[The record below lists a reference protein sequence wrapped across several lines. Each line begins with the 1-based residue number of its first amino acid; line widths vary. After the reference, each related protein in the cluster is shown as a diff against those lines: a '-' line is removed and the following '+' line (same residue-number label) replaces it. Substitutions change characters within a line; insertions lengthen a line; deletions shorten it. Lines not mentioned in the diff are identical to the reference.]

1 MRNAIRIIAI
11 ILLACIALYCGYEIY
26 TESKED
32 NAQITEFEEI
42 AETVKTNGNE
52 VDEDKYKDLYEQNH
66 DFVGWIRIDDT
77 PIDYPVMQSKNN
89 PEFYLRHNFNKE
101 YSRFGVPFVQAN
113 CDIETDDNIII
124 YGHNMK
130 NKTMF
135 NALTHYSDREFYDNH
150 KLIRFD
156 TLNESNLYEV
166 IAVFKTRAYSDN
178 GFRYYDFTKANTE
191 EEFNAYIEKCKALSF
206 YETGLTA
213 EYGDK
218 LLTLSTC
225 EYTQNNGRFVVIAKQ
240 I

>member
-42 AETVKTNGNE
+42 AETIKVNGDE
-52 VDEDKYKDLYEQNH
+52 VDENKYKDLYEQNN
-66 DFVGWIRIDDT
+66 DFVGWIIIDDT
-77 PIDYPVMQSKNN
+77 PINYPVMQNKDNL
-89 PEFYLRHNFNKE
+89 EYYLKHNFKKE

-113 CDIETDDNIII
+113 CDIKTDDNIII
-124 YGHNMK
+124 YGHNMR

-135 NALTHYSDREFYDNH
+135 NALTQYAYSDFYKSH
-150 KLIRFD
+150 KFIHFD
-156 TLNESNLYEV
+156 TIDESNLYE
-166 IAVFKTRAYSDN
+166 IITVFKTTAYSDN
-178 GFRYYDFTKANTE
+178 GFRYYDFTKAYTE
-191 EEFNAYIEKCKALSF
+191 KEFNAYIEKCKAISF
-206 YETGLTA
+206 YDTNLTA

-225 EYTQNNGRFVVIAKQ
+225 EYTQNNGRFVVVAKQ